1 MKTKNRILLLAKPA
15 ALNSQ
20 GCKVRNIP
28 AEETGSQR
36 EVEMRRWSLKV
47 AATCAALATSFVGA
61 ALAQDADKRDGYH
74 GAPRTEIWSPVPL
87 QYTDTAKYKKAPPY
101 VVGFSNASVDNTWR
115 LAQLHAIEAAA
126 AKHKDVIKQLIIT
139 DANNNPSKQV
149 SDVEDLLQRGV
160 DILLISASKADA
172 LDPVVTRAM
181 KSGVPVIMVDRR
193 VTSDNFVSFVT
204 ASDQVTGRL
213 FAQWLVEKL
222 HGKGNIIMLP
232 GQAGAS
238 PAEIRIAAA
247 KSIFNQYPDIKIL
260 DMQYTDWNPA
270 KAKSIVSAM
279 IQKYGDKINGIWN
292 DSGVQGGGSIE
303 AFVAAGYK
311 PGTIPPATCADLNGC
326 LRMAIE
332 NKVPVLNFDYP
343 PAMGGAAVEL
353 ALQVLSGASV
363 PKLYFVNSNVVVS
376 KGDETPSVRA
386 DMWAEDY
393 VRLDKPMD
401 LILSSGLGP
410 NYDPKTFAADYPK

>member
-1 MKTKNRILLLAKPA
+1 M
-15 ALNSQ
+15 
-20 GCKVRNIP
+20 C
-28 AEETGSQR
+28 
-36 EVEMRRWSLKV
+36 
-47 AATCAALATSFVGA
+47 
-61 ALAQDADKRDGYH
+61 
-74 GAPRTEIWSPVPL
+74 
-87 QYTDTAKYKKAPPY
+87 
-101 VVGFSNASVDNTWR
+101 
-115 LAQLHAIEAAA
+115 
-126 AKHKDVIKQLIIT
+126 IKQLIIT

-160 DILLISASKADA
+160 DILLISASKAEA

-204 ASDQVTGRL
+204 ASDQVTGRI

-247 KSIFNQYPDIKIL
+247 KSIFDQYPDIKIL
-260 DMQYTDWNPA
+260 DMQYTDWSPA

-279 IQKYGDKINGIWN
+279 IQKFGDKINGIWN

-343 PAMGGAAVEL
+343 PAMGGVAVEL
-353 ALQVLSGASV
+353 GLKVLSGAAV

-410 NYDPKTFAADYPK
+410 DYDPKTFSVDYPK

>member
-1 MKTKNRILLLAKPA
+1 M
-15 ALNSQ
+15 
-20 GCKVRNIP
+20 
-28 AEETGSQR
+28 
-36 EVEMRRWSLKV
+36 LKRSIV
-47 AATCAALATSFVGA
+47 ATSLALLGMFA
-61 ALAQDADKRDGYH
+61 AANSHAEDQDHRDGYK
-74 GAPRTEIWSPVPL
+74 GAPRTELWSPVPL
-87 QYTDTAKYKKAPPY
+87 EYTDTTQYKKAPPY
-101 VVGFSNASVDNTWR
+101 VIGFSNASVDNTWR
-115 LAQLHAIEAAA
+115 LAQLHSIEAAA
-126 AKHKDVIKQLIIT
+126 ARHKDVIKQLIIT

-149 SDVEDLLQRGV
+149 SDIEDLLQRGV
-160 DILLISASKADA
+160 DILLVSASKSDA

-181 KSGVPVIMVDRR
+181 KNGTPVIMVDRR

-213 FAQWLVEKL
+213 FAQWLVEMLK
-222 HGKGNIIMLP
+222 GKGNIIMLP

-238 PAEIRIAAA
+238 PAELRIAAA
-247 KSIFNQYPDIKIL
+247 KSIFAQYPGIKIL

-279 IQKYGDKINGIWN
+279 IQKYGDQINGIWN

-326 LRMAIE
+326 LRIAVE

-343 PAMGGAAVEL
+343 PAMGGAAVDL
-353 ALQVLSGASV
+353 ALQVLAGASV
-363 PKLYFVNSNVVVS
+363 PKLYFVNSDVIVS
-376 KGDETPSVRA
+376 KGYETPSIHA
-386 DMWAEDY
+386 DRWVEDY
-393 VRLDKPMD
+393 VRPDKPMD

-410 NYDPKTFAADYPK
+410 DYDPKTFSADYPK

>member
-1 MKTKNRILLLAKPA
+1 MRMW
-15 ALNSQ
+15 SF
-20 GCKVRNIP
+20 KV
-28 AEETGSQR
+28 
-36 EVEMRRWSLKV
+36 V
-47 AATCAALATSFVGA
+47 ATCFALTTSFVGA
-61 ALAQDADKRDGYH
+61 AFAQDADKRDGYH
-74 GAPRTEIWSPVPL
+74 GVPRTEIWSPVPL
-87 QYTDTAKYKKAPPY
+87 QYADTSKYKKAPPY
-101 VVGFSNASVDNTWR
+101 VIGFSNAAIDNTWR
-115 LAQLHAIEAAA
+115 LAELQSIEAAA
-126 AKHKDVIKQLIIT
+126 AKHKDVIKKLIIT
-139 DANNNPSKQV
+139 DANNSASKQV

-160 DILLISASKADA
+160 DILLISPSKAEA

-193 VTSDNFVSFVT
+193 VSSDNFVSFVT
-204 ASDQVTGRL
+204 ASDLVTGRL

-247 KSIFNQYPDIKIL
+247 KSIFSQYPGIKIL
-260 DMQYTDWNPA
+260 GMQYTDWNPA

-279 IQKYGDKINGIWN
+279 IQKWGHKIDGIWN
-292 DSGVQGGGSIE
+292 NSGVQGGGSIA
-303 AFVAAGYK
+303 AFVAAGWK

-343 PAMGGAAVEL
+343 PAMGGVAVEV
-353 ALQVLSGASV
+353 ALKVLSGISV
-363 PKLYFVNSNVVVS
+363 PKLYVINSNIVVS

-410 NYDPKTFAADYPK
+410 NYDPKTFSVDYPK

>member
-1 MKTKNRILLLAKPA
+1 MF
-15 ALNSQ
+15 
-20 GCKVRNIP
+20 
-28 AEETGSQR
+28 
-36 EVEMRRWSLKV
+36 RRS
-47 AATCAALATSFVGA
+47 LATFLVFGGVAVGVNA
-61 ALAQDADKRDGYH
+61 ASAQELNGYH

-87 QYTDTAKYKKAPPY
+87 QYTDTAQYKKEPPY
-101 VVGFSNASVDNTWR
+101 VIGFSNASVDNTWR

-149 SDVEDLLQRGV
+149 SDIEDLLTRGV
-160 DILLISASKADA
+160 DILLVSASKSDA
-172 LDPVVTRAM
+172 LDPIVTQAM
-181 KSGVPVIMVDRR
+181 SDGVPVIMVDRR

-204 ASDQVTGRL
+204 ASDEVTGRI

-222 HGKGNIIMLP
+222 GGKGGIIMLP

-238 PAEIRIAAA
+238 PAELRIAAA
-247 KSIFNQYPDIKIL
+247 KSIFAQYPDIKIL
-260 DMQYTDWNPA
+260 DLQYTDWNPA

-279 IQKYGDKINGIWN
+279 IQKFGDEIDGIWN

-326 LRMAIE
+326 LKIAVE

-353 ALQVLSGASV
+353 ALQVLAGASV
-363 PKLYFVNSNVVVS
+363 PKLYFVNSDVVVT
-376 KGDETPSVRA
+376 KGDETASVRA
-386 DMWAEDY
+386 DRWVEDY
-393 VRLDKPMD
+393 VRMDKPSD

-410 NYDPKTFAADYPK
+410 DYDPKTFKADYPQ

>member
-1 MKTKNRILLLAKPA
+1 MRLGNWTIAAACVALMAPLA
-15 ALNSQ
+15 
-20 GCKVRNIP
+20 
-28 AEETGSQR
+28 
-36 EVEMRRWSLKV
+36 
-47 AATCAALATSFVGA
+47 GA
-61 ALAQDADKRDGYH
+61 ASADEAKRDGYK
-74 GAPRTEIWSPVPL
+74 GTPRTELWSPVPL
-87 QYTDTAKYKKAPPY
+87 EYTDTSKFKKAGPY
-101 VVGFSNASVDNTWR
+101 VIGFSNASVDNTWR
-115 LAQLHAIEAAA
+115 LAQLHAIQNAA
-126 AKHKDVIKQLIIT
+126 AKHKDLIKQLIIT

-160 DILLISASKADA
+160 DILLVSASKAEA

-181 KSGVPVIMVDRR
+181 KSGIPVIMVDRR
-193 VTSDNFVSFVT
+193 VTSENFVSFVT

-222 HGKGNIIMLP
+222 NYKGNVIMLP
-232 GQAGAS
+232 GAAGAS
-238 PAEIRIAAA
+238 PAELRIAAA
-247 KSIFNQYPDIKIL
+247 KSIFSQYPDIKIL
-260 DMQYTDWNPA
+260 DLQYTDWSPA
-270 KAKSIVSAM
+270 KAKTIVSAM

-292 DSGVQGGGSIE
+292 DFGVQGGGSIE

-326 LRMAIE
+326 LRVAID

-353 ALQVLSGASV
+353 ALQVLAGAAV

-376 KGDETPSVRA
+376 KGDETASVHA

-393 VRLDKPMD
+393 VRPEKPMD

-410 NYDPKTFAADYPK
+410 DYDPKTFVADYPK

>member
-1 MKTKNRILLLAKPA
+1 MHRSAIISTAMAMLGVLAWT
-15 ALNSQ
+15 N
-20 GCKVRNIP
+20 
-28 AEETGSQR
+28 AE
-36 EVEMRRWSLKV
+36 
-47 AATCAALATSFVGA
+47 
-61 ALAQDADKRDGYH
+61 AQEPRDGYK
-74 GAPRTEIWSPVPL
+74 GAPRTELWSPVQL
-87 QYTDTAKYKKAPPY
+87 QYTDTAQYRKDPPY
-101 VVGFSNASVDNTWR
+101 IIGFSNASVDNTWR
-115 LAQLHAIEAAA
+115 LAQLHAIQAAA

-160 DILLISASKADA
+160 DILLVSASKSDA
-172 LDPVVTRAM
+172 LDPVVSRAM
-181 KSGVPVIMVDRR
+181 GNGTPVIMVDRR

-204 ASDQVTGRL
+204 ASDEVTGRL
-213 FAQWLVEKL
+213 FAQWLVEMLK
-222 HGKGNIIMLP
+222 GKGNIIMLP

-238 PAEIRIAAA
+238 PAELRIAAA
-247 KSIFNQYPDIKIL
+247 KSIFAQYPDIKIL

-279 IQKYGDKINGIWN
+279 IQKYGDQINGIWN
-292 DSGVQGGGSIE
+292 DSGVQGGGSLE

-326 LRMAIE
+326 LRIAVE

-353 ALQVLSGASV
+353 ALQVLAGASV
-363 PKLYFVNSNVVVS
+363 PKLYFVNSDVVVS
-376 KGDETPSVRA
+376 KGYETPSIHA
-386 DMWAEDY
+386 DRWVEDY

-410 NYDPKTFAADYPK
+410 DYDPKTFSADYPK

>member
-1 MKTKNRILLLAKPA
+1 MLRKTI
-15 ALNSQ
+15 
-20 GCKVRNIP
+20 
-28 AEETGSQR
+28 
-36 EVEMRRWSLKV
+36 
-47 AATCAALATSFVGA
+47 ATLTIALAGAFVATAGHA
-61 ALAQDADKRDGYH
+61 EDQDKRDGYK
-74 GAPRTEIWSPVPL
+74 GAPRTELWSPVPL
-87 QYTDTAKYKKAPPY
+87 QYTDTSKYKKAPPY
-101 VVGFSNASVDNTWR
+101 VIGFSNASVDNTWR

-126 AKHKDVIKQLIIT
+126 ARHKDVIKQLIIT

-160 DILLISASKADA
+160 DILLVSASKSDA

-181 KSGVPVIMVDRR
+181 QEGVPVIMVDRR

-204 ASDQVTGRL
+204 ASDEVTGRL
-213 FAQWLVEKL
+213 FAQWLVETLK
-222 HGKGNIIMLP
+222 GKGNIIMLP

-238 PAEIRIAAA
+238 PAELRIAAA
-247 KSIFNQYPDIKIL
+247 KSIFAQYPGIKIL

-279 IQKYGDKINGIWN
+279 IQKYGDQINGIWN

-326 LRMAIE
+326 LRIAVE

-353 ALQVLSGASV
+353 ALQVLAGASV
-363 PKLYFVNSNVVVS
+363 PKLYFVNSDVVVS
-376 KGDETPSVRA
+376 KGYETPSVHA
-386 DMWAEDY
+386 DKWVEDY
-393 VRLDKPMD
+393 VQLDKPMD

-410 NYDPKTFAADYPK
+410 DYDPKTFSVDYPK

>member
-1 MKTKNRILLLAKPA
+1 MAMLGVLAWT
-15 ALNSQ
+15 N
-20 GCKVRNIP
+20 
-28 AEETGSQR
+28 AE
-36 EVEMRRWSLKV
+36 
-47 AATCAALATSFVGA
+47 
-61 ALAQDADKRDGYH
+61 AQEPRDGYK
-74 GAPRTEIWSPVPL
+74 GAPRTELWSPVQL
-87 QYTDTAKYKKAPPY
+87 QYTDTAQYRKDPPY
-101 VVGFSNASVDNTWR
+101 IIGFSNASVDNTWR
-115 LAQLHAIEAAA
+115 LAQLHAIQAAA

-160 DILLISASKADA
+160 DILLVSASKSDA
-172 LDPVVTRAM
+172 LDPVVSRAM
-181 KSGVPVIMVDRR
+181 GNGTPVIMVDRR

-204 ASDQVTGRL
+204 ASDEVTGRL
-213 FAQWLVEKL
+213 FAQWLVEMLK
-222 HGKGNIIMLP
+222 GKGNIIMLP

-238 PAEIRIAAA
+238 PAELRIAAA
-247 KSIFNQYPDIKIL
+247 KSIFAQYPDIKIL

-279 IQKYGDKINGIWN
+279 IQKYGDQINGIWN
-292 DSGVQGGGSIE
+292 DSGVQGGGSLE

-326 LRMAIE
+326 LRIAVE

-353 ALQVLSGASV
+353 ALQVLAGASV
-363 PKLYFVNSNVVVS
+363 PKLYFVNSDVVVS
-376 KGDETPSVRA
+376 KGYETPSIHA
-386 DMWAEDY
+386 DRWVEDY

-410 NYDPKTFAADYPK
+410 DYDPKTFSADYPK

>member
-1 MKTKNRILLLAKPA
+1 M
-15 ALNSQ
+15 
-20 GCKVRNIP
+20 
-28 AEETGSQR
+28 
-36 EVEMRRWSLKV
+36 LKRSIV
-47 AATCAALATSFVGA
+47 ATSIALLGMFA
-61 ALAQDADKRDGYH
+61 AASSHAEDQDHRDGYK
-74 GAPRTEIWSPVPL
+74 GAPRTEMWSPVPL
-87 QYTDTAKYKKAPPY
+87 EYTDTTQYKKAPPY
-101 VVGFSNASVDNTWR
+101 VIGFSNASVDNTWR
-115 LAQLHAIEAAA
+115 LAQLHSIEAAA
-126 AKHKDVIKQLIIT
+126 ARHKDVIKQLIIT

-149 SDVEDLLQRGV
+149 SDIEDLLQRGV
-160 DILLISASKADA
+160 DILLVSASKSDA

-181 KSGVPVIMVDRR
+181 KNGTPVIMVDRR

-213 FAQWLVEKL
+213 FAQWLVETLK
-222 HGKGNIIMLP
+222 GKGNIIMLP

-238 PAEIRIAAA
+238 PAELRIAAA
-247 KSIFNQYPDIKIL
+247 KSIFAQYPGIKIL

-279 IQKYGDKINGIWN
+279 IQKYGDQINGIWN

-326 LRMAIE
+326 LRIAVE

-343 PAMGGAAVEL
+343 PAMGGAAVDL
-353 ALQVLSGASV
+353 ALQVLAGAAV
-363 PKLYFVNSNVVVS
+363 PKLYFVNSDVIVS
-376 KGDETPSVRA
+376 KGYETPSIHA
-386 DMWAEDY
+386 DRWVEDY
-393 VRLDKPMD
+393 VRPDKPMD

-410 NYDPKTFAADYPK
+410 DYDPKTFSADYPK

>member
-1 MKTKNRILLLAKPA
+1 M
-15 ALNSQ
+15 
-20 GCKVRNIP
+20 
-28 AEETGSQR
+28 ETG
-36 EVEMRRWSLKV
+36 
-47 AATCAALATSFVGA
+47 
-61 ALAQDADKRDGYH
+61 
-74 GAPRTEIWSPVPL
+74 
-87 QYTDTAKYKKAPPY
+87 
-101 VVGFSNASVDNTWR
+101 
-115 LAQLHAIEAAA
+115 AAA
-126 AKHKDVIKQLIIT
+126 FDSGRGRQHKDVIKQLIVT

-160 DILLISASKADA
+160 DILLISASKAEA

-279 IQKYGDKINGIWN
+279 IQKFGDKINGIWN

-311 PGTIPPATCADLNGC
+311 PGTIPP
-326 LRMAIE
+326 
-332 NKVPVLNFDYP
+332 P
-343 PAMGGAAVEL
+343 PAQISTAASGWRSRTKCRFSIRLSAGDGGGCGRAGAPGAIGRIGAEALFREFEHRCLQGRRDAVRP
-353 ALQVLSGASV
+353 G
-363 PKLYFVNSNVVVS
+363 
-376 KGDETPSVRA
+376 R
-386 DMWAEDY
+386 MWAEDY

-410 NYDPKTFAADYPK
+410 DYDPKTFRPTIRSKSCVRRARHGGAPGILPEGAEFAET

>member
-1 MKTKNRILLLAKPA
+1 MNMLKRAIVTLSM
-15 ALNSQ
+15 AL
-20 GCKVRNIP
+20 
-28 AEETGSQR
+28 
-36 EVEMRRWSLKV
+36 
-47 AATCAALATSFVGA
+47 VGA
-61 ALAQDADKRDGYH
+61 FAVTSIHAQDQDKRDGYQ

-101 VVGFSNASVDNTWR
+101 VIGFSNASVDNTWR

-126 AKHKDVIKQLIIT
+126 ARHKDVIKQLIIT

-160 DILLISASKADA
+160 DILLVSASKSDA

-181 KSGVPVIMVDRR
+181 NEGVPVIMVDRR

-204 ASDQVTGRL
+204 ASDEVTGRL
-213 FAQWLVEKL
+213 FAQWLVEVLK
-222 HGKGNIIMLP
+222 GKGNIIMLP

-238 PAEIRIAAA
+238 PAELRIAAA
-247 KSIFNQYPDIKIL
+247 KSIFAQYPDIKIL
-260 DMQYTDWNPA
+260 DLQYTDWNPA

-279 IQKYGDKINGIWN
+279 IQKYGDQINGIWN

-326 LRMAIE
+326 LRIAVE

-343 PAMGGAAVEL
+343 PAMGGAAVDL
-353 ALQVLSGASV
+353 ALQVLAGASV
-363 PKLYFVNSNVVVS
+363 PKLYFVNSDVIVS
-376 KGDETPSVRA
+376 KGYETPSVHA
-386 DMWAEDY
+386 DKWVEDY
-393 VRLDKPMD
+393 VQMDKPMD

-410 NYDPKTFAADYPK
+410 DYDPKTFSVDYPK

>member
-1 MKTKNRILLLAKPA
+1 MLLRSIASAGIALGFSLA
-15 ALNSQ
+15 
-20 GCKVRNIP
+20 CM
-28 AEETGSQR
+28 T
-36 EVEMRRWSLKV
+36 
-47 AATCAALATSFVGA
+47 
-61 ALAQDADKRDGYH
+61 AQAQEQDQRDGYK
-74 GAPRTEIWSPVPL
+74 GAPRTELWSPVKL
-87 QYTDTAKYKKAPPY
+87 EYTDTSQYKKEGPY
-101 VVGFSNASVDNTWR
+101 VIGFSNASVDNTWR
-115 LAQLHAIEAAA
+115 LAQLHAIQAAA

-160 DILLISASKADA
+160 DILLVSASKSDA
-172 LDPVVTRAM
+172 LDPVVSRAM
-181 KSGVPVIMVDRR
+181 RNGVPVIMVDRR

-204 ASDQVTGRL
+204 ASDEVTGRL
-213 FAQWLVEKL
+213 FAQWLVEVL
-222 HGKGNIIMLP
+222 DGKGNIIMLP
-232 GQAGAS
+232 GGAGAS
-238 PAEIRIAAA
+238 PAELRIAAA
-247 KSIFNQYPDIKIL
+247 KSIFAQYPDIKIL

-279 IQKYGDKINGIWN
+279 IQKFGDDIDGIWN

-326 LRMAIE
+326 LRMAVE

-353 ALQVLSGASV
+353 ALQVLAGASV
-363 PKLYFVNSNVVVS
+363 PKLYFVNSDVVVS
-376 KGDETPSVRA
+376 KGYETASIKA
-386 DMWAEDY
+386 DRWVEDY

-410 NYDPKTFAADYPK
+410 DYDPKTFSVDYPQ